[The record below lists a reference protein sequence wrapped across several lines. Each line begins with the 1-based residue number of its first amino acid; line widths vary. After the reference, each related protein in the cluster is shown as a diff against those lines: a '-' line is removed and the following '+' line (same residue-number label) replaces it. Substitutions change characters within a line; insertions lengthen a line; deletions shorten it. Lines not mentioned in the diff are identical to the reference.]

1 MEKEWDTLSKL
12 DRDNRISEVE
22 IIDNPVLE
30 NQKRNNNLI
39 KQYAYHKQTNFN
51 TKKGFTTRF

>member
-12 DRDNRISEVE
+12 YRDNRISEVE
-22 IIDNPVLE
+22 IIDNPELE
-30 NQKRNNNLI
+30 NQKRNINLI